1 MVLTRCSRTCATT
14 CCSRAL
20 SEGTLDLTFRCD
32 ARGRTVLQERRQ
44 RFPLRMTVP
53 MHLDPAVP
61 EMPFVYVQNPTGGVF
76 DGDRLRLSVRAA
88 EGARAHLT
96 SQSATKLY
104 RMVDGEALQD
114 LRFNLRPGAYVEH
127 VPELLIPQR
136 GARYRQRTTVELEG
150 DAALV
155 TAESVSPGRRAHGER
170 FAFDVLELRTNAWHE
185 GREVCAETLLFEPA
199 RARPARPG
207 VLSDGDY
214 LVTML
219 AFAPARDTARLAY
232 VVDRALMAAPGVI
245 GATGELPNGAGVLAR
260 VVAQD
265 APGAQR
271 GLRIAWGA
279 ARRELIDAPL
289 PPVRK

>member
-1 MVLTRCSRTCATT
+1 M
-14 CCSRAL
+14 
-20 SEGTLDLTFRCD
+20 SEGTLDLTFRRD
-32 ARGRTVLQERRQ
+32 ARGRTVLQGRRQ

-53 MHLDPAVP
+53 IHIDPAVP

-76 DGDRLRLSVRAA
+76 EGDRLSLSVRAA
-88 EGARAHLT
+88 EGARAHVT

-104 RMVDGEALQD
+104 RMVDGEALQH
-114 LRFNLRPGAYVEH
+114 LRFALMPGAYVEH
-127 VPELLIPQR
+127 VPEPLIPQR

-150 DAALV
+150 DAVLV

-170 FAFDVLELRTNAWHE
+170 FAFDLLELRTSASHD
-185 GREVCAETLLFEPA
+185 GRELCTETLLFEPA
-199 RARPARPG
+199 RAGPARPG

-219 AFAPARDTARLAY
+219 AFAPARDTAHLAS
-232 VVDRALMAAPGVI
+232 VVDRALMAAPGVL
-245 GATGELPNGAGVLAR
+245 GAAGELPNGAGVLAR
-260 VVAQD
+260 VVADD
-265 APGAQR
+265 APAAQR
-271 GLRIAWGA
+271 GLRLAWAA